1 MKGGDKKLYRLLELE
16 DVKVQDL
23 TELELDLLWDPTFD
37 RIDRWICFLS
47 APYVLFLFNGIF
59 TFVVTALF
67 SWWFLLMRLT
77 PELRIGLSNLSP
89 DRLEIVRAEVVPGL
103 MPSELVLYQI
113 SVMEITLCCYFAC
126 SLVRECSQLFVSVLQ
141 HGKMNGFQNYFLD
154 FWNFSVCA
162 APVCECV

>member
-1 MKGGDKKLYRLLELE
+1 
-16 DVKVQDL
+16 
-23 TELELDLLWDPTFD
+23 
-37 RIDRWICFLS
+37 
-47 APYVLFLFNGIF
+47 
-59 TFVVTALF
+59 
-67 SWWFLLMRLT
+67 MRLT

-141 HGKMNGFQNYFLD
+141 HGKKNGFQNYFLD